1 MRYPRAHR
9 RAVAAAVAA
18 AVLATTPVLA
28 EYGFDLGSDTVGDA
42 PAAAS
47 NLAARGDRVQTAPT
61 TPPPAICFERRAF
74 VIGDSLT
81 VGALEFGGLDDVL
94 DAAGYTARIDARQ
107 ARFADGGA
115 NRLAIEAAAGRLEPL
130 VVVGLGTN
138 DAAAGFTMAWFA
150 DNIDKAMA
158 AVGRSRTVLWINLQ
172 IGDLA
177 RQARFNDV
185 LTFKSA
191 QHPNL
196 LVLDWASQPTR
207 QYLEG
212 DGIHLEPAGYRLR
225 TAFMRDRMDWA
236 TCRRLPY

>member
-1 MRYPRAHR
+1 M
-9 RAVAAAVAA
+9 
-18 AVLATTPVLA
+18 VLAATPVVA
-28 EYGFDLGSDTVGDA
+28 EHGFDVGGESIGDV
-42 PAAAS
+42 PAIAS
-47 NLAARGDRVQTAPT
+47 NLAARGERVQTLST
-61 TPPPAICFERRAF
+61 TPPPAICQERRAY

-81 VGALEFGGLDDVL
+81 VGALDFGGLEDVL
-94 DAAGYTARIDARQ
+94 AAAGYAARIDARQ

-115 NRLAIEAAAGRLEPL
+115 NRLAIEAAEGRLEPL

-138 DAAAGFTMAWFA
+138 DAAAGFTAKWFG

-158 AVGRSRTVLWINLQ
+158 AVGRTRTVLWINLQ
-172 IGDLA
+172 LGNLTT
-177 RQARFNDV
+177 QARFNDV

-191 QHPNL
+191 QYPNL

-212 DGIHLEPAGYRLR
+212 DGIHYEPAGYRLR
-225 TAFMRDRMDWA
+225 TAFTRDRMDWV